1 MAELPIPFPLNGISE
16 TTSYEA
22 QPPGTT
28 VDARNVRAFD
38 GATGRARGAQREGM
52 SRLSNDRL
60 SGDGKVQAIT
70 TVTYDERQTTYTE
83 RNSAPVGNLMEW
95 EKSVG
100 DVRTLAV
107 DLRGDVFAI
116 EGNAKL
122 VKYNSSG
129 VKQYEFVLPIPT
141 QNQIIRALTL
151 DDLGNIYVAC
161 SEGTTGQAKAWIR
174 SYYPNVDTVLALRWS
189 IEVGGWIQRMEI
201 INDTLYA
208 AVNFTDTGR
217 SKIIGYEFIFG
228 GAPQVAR
235 EFSVPYPVNDL
246 TVNSIGEFITAHEAQ
261 TNRSYGPNPSGTTHI
276 VPPDAL
282 RWDPTK
288 LDRWD
293 ERKWA
298 WLSGGTIKQQ
308 FGYEA
313 IQDGDDVDV
322 WEDLLGSGGI
332 SMVRGSDATD
342 LSPKYIKS
350 GLAGHPGLRF
360 GGDRYRLQS
369 SGSKSLLPGAL
380 PGETNDQ
387 AYLLVIVAK
396 PTNVDST
403 PQALLYQDSSLFGG
417 SVISGQSPAWGRYWY
432 GENPGTAPD
441 YYAPAVLNDGPE
453 VVPVGPERF
462 DTIVCVNGVAGQKK
476 TIPVDTSS
484 ALGLFAAYDSSSQQ
498 GVNRTRVGYRLL
510 THDKVLD
517 VATSTTYYI
526 GRADNSSTGPSL
538 FNIKSAIG
546 DTTQVFPWP
555 SPLNLEITDYSAF
568 TQSGG
573 SVSVMGEFAGNIKEG
588 DSVAYPNGQYTDPK
602 NASGKYWS
610 GSPTDP
616 LNPIILTL
624 LVDNERCGAGNNVSL
639 FRVNGMPLAQWKSVR
654 HASQGKPVVMGKVKY
669 SDSSRLESLIT
680 GDAAKPYYY
689 APSLVTH
696 FLGLDAEVY
705 EVFVLREYVDNQVK
719 KVCTFPK
726 YDASLANPAS
736 YNSNASGTNPTYDV
750 ASDSEIERIEAYFAW
765 KYGIAHLLDKGTGSA
780 NSNPSWSSTEGVTE
794 YAHPYGLST
803 QPGCVQSPPNESDK
817 GDDTKD
823 KTLWTNSSA
832 MMAKWNEQ
840 RGPRWVYAGLGLGY
854 AVRSDGDNLWS
865 VGPKDGNGK
874 TVKLWNDAGSSVTET
889 AGAVVYA
896 ATDGLPSEYNY
907 KYPITLVDRFS
918 QFWVPSSWD
927 SEIRHSSVRVYKAPT
942 SGSVLQERLVYST
955 DGNDAKDGRAVAV
968 DNVARNYDGNPT
980 TIQLPEYFVV
990 GTTEAG
996 VTGSATIQYCDPIS
1010 ATVDQNAS
1018 SRIVVWLG
1026 AAGGVLRRFTN
1037 GVVQAVTGGDGLDPN
1052 AKIIQMVSAYQKVY
1066 ITDGTIYKV
1075 YDPKTNTATEWTAGA
1090 SGRIPEGCRLM
1101 TFWRGRM
1108 VLARGPDDPF
1118 NWHMSAAG
1126 DPDDWDLFPPDGPL
1140 ETQAISGNNSE
1151 VGGNH
1156 DIINAIIP
1164 YDRER
1169 LIFGGDHTIHM
1180 MWGDPMA
1187 GGVITMLSDA
1197 TGIAYGSG
1205 HAKDSQGIL
1214 YFFGSRGGVYAI
1226 SPGGAADRISNH
1238 PQKISSQ
1245 TIDRRLE
1252 KVNFDTHYVTM
1263 AWDDVNQKLHVYQM
1277 PFALN
1282 TEQMEHWV
1290 WEKRTQSW
1298 WIDTFASLDLE
1309 PTAVFLMD
1317 GDEPDD
1323 RIIAVGCQDG
1333 YVRYPDRDATS
1344 DDGYPIDSYV
1354 VIGPLFTGT
1363 DKVRIRNPKINLSN
1377 DQGGC
1382 WLEMSS
1388 SDTADSIG
1396 DPVHRVRLL
1405 PGQNRRAMI
1414 GVRGA
1419 YCWLKLRSAANGFR
1433 WAYES
1438 GSVEAIPAGRRIAP

>member
-83 RNSAPVGNLMEW
+83 RTSAPAGNLMEW

-129 VKQYEFVLPIPT
+129 VKQYEFVLPVPT
-141 QNQIIRALTL
+141 QNQVIRALTL

-208 AVNFTDTGR
+208 AVNFPDTGR

-246 TVNSIGEFITAHEAQ
+246 TVNSIGEFITAHDAQ
-261 TNRSYGPNPSGTTHI
+261 TNRSYDPSSSGTTHI
-276 VPPDAL
+276 VPPDAF

-298 WLSGGTIKQQ
+298 WLSGETIKQQ
-308 FGYEA
+308 LGYEA
-313 IQDGDDVDV
+313 IQDGDDVDI
-322 WEDLLGSGGI
+322 WEDLLGRGEV
-332 SMVRGSDATD
+332 SMSKSSNTNFLA
-342 LSPKYIKS
+342 PKFIAS
-350 GLAGHPGLRF
+350 GLAGMPGVLF
-360 GGDRYRLQS
+360 DGDNFRLES
-369 SGSKSLLPGAL
+369 TGSKTLIPGPLPNT
-380 PGETNDQ
+380 TNDQ
-387 AYLLVIVAK
+387 AYLLVMVVRPTKVAL
-396 PTNVDST
+396 S
-403 PQALLYQDSSLFGG
+403 PQALIYQDSSIKAD
-417 SVISGQSPAWGRYWY
+417 SSISGLSPTWPSYWF
-432 GENPGTAPD
+432 GSPPGTSVTSDDISEPGVNNGA
-441 YYAPAVLNDGPE
+441 G
-453 VVPVGPERF
+453 RF
-462 DTIVCVNGVAGQKK
+462 DTILCLGGTPGPSNSFTLTRASPDWYSFPSVANSPSQRLYTNDRLVINSTVYYVGERSVEAYRFKLK
-476 TIPVDTSS
+476 SS
-484 ALGLFAAYDSSSQQ
+484 L
-498 GVNRTRVGYRLL
+498 
-510 THDKVLD
+510 
-517 VATSTTYYI
+517 
-526 GRADNSSTGPSL
+526 TGPSVDL
-538 FNIKSAIG
+538 G
-546 DTTQVFPWP
+546 P
-555 SPLNLEITDYSAF
+555 SVTATMFDRSMFKRNNGKI
-568 TQSGG
+568 
-573 SVSVMGEFAGNIKEG
+573 SVMGESYQNRDHSDLTNSSGQYNDPKECFGTFWNGSSG
-588 DSVAYPNGQYTDPK
+588 DSI
-602 NASGKYWS
+602 
-610 GSPTDP
+610 
-616 LNPIILTL
+616 NPMIVSMLI
-624 LVDNERCGAGNNVSL
+624 DNEQCNFGNQVSL
-639 FRVNGMPLAQWKSVR
+639 FRVNGMPLAQWRSVR
-654 HASQGKPVVMGKVKY
+654 HANLGKPTVIGRMFSG
-669 SDSSRLESLIT
+669 DSVDPDVLFGGNSGFPDSIA
-680 GDAAKPYYY
+680 GQWA
-689 APSLVTH
+689 
-696 FLGLDAEVY
+696 GLDAEIY
-705 EVFVLREYVDNQVK
+705 EIFVIRQYADGPVK
-719 KVCTFPK
+719 RVCTFPK
-726 YDASLANPAS
+726 YDSNASDPAS
-736 YNSNASGTNPTYDV
+736 YNSNAFGTNPAYDV
-750 ASDSEIERIEAYFAW
+750 TSDSELEKIEAYFAW
-765 KYGIAHLLDKGTGSA
+765 KYGIPHLLDRGTGSA

-803 QPGCVQSPPNESDK
+803 QQGCVQSPPNQSAKGSDA
-817 GDDTKD
+817 TD
-823 KTLWTNSSA
+823 KTLWTGEST

-840 RGPRWVYAGLGLGY
+840 RGPRWAYAGLGLGY
-854 AVRSDGDNLWS
+854 AVRSDGDNVWS

-907 KYPITLVDRFS
+907 KYPITLVDRFG

-927 SEIRHSSVRVYKAPT
+927 SEIQHSSVRVYKAPT

-980 TIQLPEYFVV
+980 TIELPEYFVV

-1010 ATVDQNAS
+1010 ATVNQNAS

-1026 AAGGVLRRFTN
+1026 VAGGVLRRFTN

-1075 YDPKTNTATEWTAGA
+1075 YDPKANTATEWTAGA

-1118 NWHMSAAG
+1118 NWHMSASG
-1126 DPDDWDLFPPDGPL
+1126 DPDNWDLFPPDGPL

-1252 KVNFDTHYVTM
+1252 EVNFDTHYVTM